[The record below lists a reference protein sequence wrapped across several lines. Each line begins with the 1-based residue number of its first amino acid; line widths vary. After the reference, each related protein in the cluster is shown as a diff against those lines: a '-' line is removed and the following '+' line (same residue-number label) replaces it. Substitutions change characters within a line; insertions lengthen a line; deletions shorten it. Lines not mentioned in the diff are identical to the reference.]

1 MPQAV
6 NEATN
11 AQTGITTR
19 TVVPWTAETL
29 KAEISRQRY
38 DREVGGIMVGA
49 QFVSTNRDE
58 IGHWNERRRNAD
70 AWAAGDA
77 AAKADNP
84 TGQYPYKPKGG
95 SPVILTLARTVRIH
109 QCLKW
114 YINTCFATEY
124 QLYQQ
129 IDAGADLETV
139 AASLAT
145 AWPQAQFDEVAP
157 V

>member
-6 NEATN
+6 NETTD
-11 AQTGITTR
+11 AQTGVTTK

-29 KAEISRQRY
+29 KAEITRQRY
-38 DREVGGIMVGA
+38 AREVGGITVGT
-49 QFVSTNRDE
+49 QFVSTERDE

-70 AWAAGDA
+70 GLSAGDLR
-77 AAKADNP
+77 AKADNP
-84 TGQYPYKPKGG
+84 AGQYPYKPRGG
-95 SPVILTLARTVRIH
+95 PPVILSLTLTIRIH

-145 AWPQAQFDEVAP
+145 AWPQTQFDEVAP